1 MLKWFKTL
9 LNNNHKNFSEEQKE
23 KIEVFK
29 NQILQKINSPK
40 KHVSSSYKK
49 DVSKKVSLN
58 FVSKEEITDTNEIK
72 NSFLSSYC
80 FEKLSLKQEIVTR
93 LSDLNFISPTEVQE
107 KVIPLALEGENILC
121 SSETGSGKTLA
132 FVLPMIQQLIEQKI
146 SQGLIVVP
154 TREIAIQIKSLL
166 ESVLKEFSFKSV
178 LLIGGVNIKEQ
189 ILVLKDYPK
198 IIVATPGRL
207 LDVLNTGLLWL
218 KYTGFVVLDEADRML
233 DMGFEKD
240 LLRIYQELPGDQQ
253 TLFFTATLVKGVE
266 SLVSRYTKNYQKVI
280 IGQRLATG
288 KNIKHGLIK
297 VDQRNKTKIL
307 KNIFSLEQEKIIVFF
322 NTIKA
327 AQRCYAFFKN
337 LGFKKM
343 EVIHSGR
350 TQEKREEIILKFK
363 SNKISILL
371 GTDLAARGLDIVN
384 VSLVI
389 NYDIPRY
396 SEEYIHRIG
405 RTGRAGK
412 SGRAYSF
419 FTPQDR
425 KNVQGIESIIG
436 KKLQFLSFR

>member
-1 MLKWFKTL
+1 MFKWFKTL
-9 LNNNHKNFSEEQKE
+9 SLFNHHQHFSEEQKE

-29 NQILQKINSPK
+29 NQILQSINSSKNHVPK
-40 KHVSSSYKK
+40 EM
-49 DVSKKVSLN
+49 SLN
-58 FVSKEEITDTNEIK
+58 FVSKKDTTETKEDKTKTK
-72 NSFLSSYC
+72 NSFLSSYR
-80 FEKLSLKQEIVTR
+80 FEELFLKKEIIIR
-93 LSDLNFISPTEVQE
+93 LRHLNFISPTEVQE
-107 KVIPLALEGENILC
+107 KVLPLALEGKNILC

-146 SQGLIVVP
+146 SQGLIIVP
-154 TREIAIQIKSLL
+154 TREIAIQIESLL
-166 ESVLKEFSFKSV
+166 ENFLKEFSFRSV

-189 ILVLKDYPK
+189 KLVLKNYPQ

-218 KYTGFVVLDEADRML
+218 KYTHFVVLDEADRML

-240 LLRIYQELPGDQQ
+240 LIRIYQELPGNQQ

-266 SLVSRYTKNYQKVI
+266 SLVLRYTRNYEKII
-280 IGQRLATG
+280 IGQRLAAG

-297 VDQRNKTKIL
+297 VDQRSKTKIL
-307 KNIFSLEQEKIIVFF
+307 KNIFSLEKEKMIVFF
-322 NTIKA
+322 NTIKS
-327 AQRCYAFFKN
+327 AQKCYAFFKN
-337 LGFKKM
+337 LGLKKM

-350 TQEKREEIILKFK
+350 SQEKREEIIFKFK
-363 SNKISILL
+363 SNEINILF

-419 FTPQDR
+419 FTPQDG
-425 KNVQGIESIIG
+425 KNVKAIESIIG
-436 KKLQFLSFR
+436 KKLQFLSFC